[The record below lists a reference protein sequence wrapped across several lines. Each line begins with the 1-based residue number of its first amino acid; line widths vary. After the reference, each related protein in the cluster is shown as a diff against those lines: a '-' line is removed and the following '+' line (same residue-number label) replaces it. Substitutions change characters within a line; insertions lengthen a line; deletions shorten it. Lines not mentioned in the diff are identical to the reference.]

1 MTTIAGFDTLPD
13 RLGPVVAKELR
24 QGLRRATFVAPFL
37 AVQALAAL
45 ATWLEFQTGAHTG
58 NSHPAFMNIHMLFA
72 SGPFWLAATTVCMVL
87 MPLAGL
93 QLMTGELDS
102 GNHELLHMAGLSR
115 WQIVRGK
122 FLALWGL
129 CALTFLSMLP
139 YLVVRYFVG
148 GIEWTREATCA
159 ATLLGGAAL
168 MAAGAIGASGFRN
181 TAARVGV
188 LLLFLASTAISGAIA
203 MLSGMVFATF
213 IHVIFYHINALG
225 IVVCFVIIGLGLAR
239 GRLRHAHMPYEA
251 RQSTVLL
258 LTLAALPFVTA
269 IAMVMTCALG
279 VIAPVLAA
287 LIALRR
293 DRPFSHGR
301 GHHALPPA
309 GPPPPLSGG
318 PSPG

>member
-1 MTTIAGFDTLPD
+1 MTSSAGYDALPD
-13 RLGPVVAKELR
+13 RLGPVVTKELR
-24 QGLRRATFVAPFL
+24 QGLRRATFVVPFL

-45 ATWLEFQTGAHTG
+45 ATWLEFQTGADTG
-58 NSHPAFMNIHMLFA
+58 NSSPAFMNIHMLFA

-93 QLMTGELDS
+93 QLLTGELDA

-129 CALTFLSMLP
+129 CALTFVSMLP

-159 ATLLGGAAL
+159 TTLLCGTAL

-181 TAARVGV
+181 IAARIGV
-188 LLLFLASTAISGAIA
+188 LLLFLVSTTTSGAIA
-203 MLSGMVFATF
+203 MLSGVVFGTMFNA
-213 IHVIFYHINALG
+213 IFYHINALG
-225 IVVCFVIIGLGLAR
+225 VVVCFVIIGLGLAR
-239 GRLRHAHMPYEA
+239 GRLRHSHMPYEA
-251 RQSTVLL
+251 RQSSLIL

-269 IAMVMTCALG
+269 IAMIMTCSLG
-279 VIAPVLAA
+279 VVAPVLAA
-287 LIALRR
+287 LIALRH
-293 DRPFSHGR
+293 DRPFPHSR
-301 GHHALPPA
+301 GHLALPPPL
-309 GPPPPLSGG
+309 PPPPGG
-318 PSPG
+318 ASAG